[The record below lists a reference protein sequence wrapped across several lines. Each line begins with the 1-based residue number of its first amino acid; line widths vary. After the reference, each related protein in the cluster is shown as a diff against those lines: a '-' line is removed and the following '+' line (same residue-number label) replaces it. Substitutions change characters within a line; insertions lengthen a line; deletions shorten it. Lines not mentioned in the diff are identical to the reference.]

1 MLPEISGV
9 GVLSAIL
16 AGFVSFVSPCVLPL
30 VPGYVSFVAGRSPSD
45 LNQRSGV
52 TARLSTIGL
61 SLAFVLGFSSIFISL
76 GASATAI
83 GQVFQSYRFE
93 ANYVAGAIVALFGLQ
108 MMGALKLSWL
118 HRDFRFQGYIVG
130 GRPLGAF
137 LLGAAFAF
145 GWTPCIG
152 PILGAI
158 LTISAT
164 TMDPSS
170 GVALLA
176 LYSLGLAVPFLL
188 VAAFT
193 DYFIVALKRVRWLGA
208 QVQRVAGGVLVLVG
222 VGMVTGYLNAAG
234 TWLLV
239 TFPIFQQSTL

>member
-1 MLPEISGV
+1 M
-9 GVLSAIL
+9 
-16 AGFVSFVSPCVLPL
+16 
-30 VPGYVSFVAGRSPSD
+30 
-45 LNQRSGV
+45 
-52 TARLSTIGL
+52 
-61 SLAFVLGFSSIFISL
+61 
-76 GASATAI
+76 
-83 GQVFQSYRFE
+83 
-93 ANYVAGAIVALFGLQ
+93 
-108 MMGALKLSWL
+108 
-118 HRDFRFQGYIVG
+118 
-130 GRPLGAF
+130 
-137 LLGAAFAF
+137 GAAFAF